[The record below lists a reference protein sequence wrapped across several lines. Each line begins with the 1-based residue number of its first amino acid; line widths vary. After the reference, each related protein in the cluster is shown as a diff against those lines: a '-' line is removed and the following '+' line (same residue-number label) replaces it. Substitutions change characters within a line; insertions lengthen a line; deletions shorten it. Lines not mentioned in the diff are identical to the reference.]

1 MSVTF
6 SPQNGA
12 QHAGSVEHLL
22 HPRRR
27 RRERAPLP
35 PSRRR
40 LGSRAAA
47 AADGDA
53 TAGEQP
59 PAASQPHVGR
69 RPDALPCRRRRC
81 SRRPRPTDALQLA
94 EAEPGYAHVLD

>member
-27 RRERAPLP
+27 RRERGRAPLP

-69 RPDALPCRRRRC
+69 RPDALPRRRH
-81 SRRPRPTDALQLA
+81 RRPRPTDALQLA